1 METAVKL
8 RGQAIWGWK
17 IAAYLFLA
25 GVGAGAYATGIAIDI
40 FKTEWVHA
48 SKVGVLLGAPLV
60 AIGTLFLI
68 SDLGQPAKFYRAGL
82 SPGTSWIA
90 RGVFILSVF
99 IILGFLHIAA
109 WIWPLN
115 LLKEASGLRL
125 ALDGVNGVFA
135 VLTMVYTGVLLGA
148 VRPIPFWSTPILPLL
163 FLASALSTGI
173 MGMNL
178 LLSAYGL
185 AFGAPIEES
194 IIALTQADAI
204 LIAVE
209 LMILLFYLQAAHAT
223 VTSRASASL
232 MIEGELSSQF
242 WGGVVV
248 AGLLLPLGM
257 ELLDL
262 AYLGGGGPPAAL
274 LMAVV
279 VAVPGLLGGLL
290 LRHLVIAGGVKAPLN
305 IEGVLIATPSRDR
318 F

>member
-1 METAVKL
+1 MDTTIKL

-25 GVGAGAYATGIAIDI
+25 GVGAGAYAAGIAIDL
-40 FKTEWVHA
+40 FTPEWVHA

-99 IILGFLHIAA
+99 ILLGFIHIAA

-115 LLKEASGLRL
+115 LLEDASGLRL
-125 ALDGVNGVFA
+125 ALDVVNGVFA
-135 VLTMVYTGVLLGA
+135 VLTMIYTGILLGA
-148 VRPIPFWSTPILPLL
+148 VKPIPFWSTPILPLL

-173 MGMNL
+173 MGLNL

-185 AFGAPIEES
+185 TTEAAVEES
-194 IIALTQADAI
+194 IIALAQADAI

-209 LMILLFYLQAAHAT
+209 LLILLFYLQASHAT

-232 MIEGELSSQF
+232 LIGGELSSQF

-248 AGLLLPLGM
+248 AGLLFPLGV

-274 LMAVV
+274 LMAVM

-290 LRHLVIAGGVKAPLN
+290 LRHLVVSGGVKTPFN